1 MNRFAK
7 TCLALFA
14 TVNLTGIGVALFIHA
29 NLGSDTVTVFVDGLS
44 RLLGC
49 SLGSASR
56 IYNSLMLIIALL
68 VARKHIGWCSVVY
81 ALSVGFLIDF
91 YSELLLPLN
100 IMGSILPIKL
110 LWVLAGQLC
119 FGITYALLIQYRN
132 GMSQVDAITYY
143 LCEKLKVKF
152 VKMRSAMDIIL
163 LGAGWL
169 MGGIVGIGSVIAM
182 ATTGIFIDAV
192 LKVMNYNCKTAL
204 TE

>member
-14 TVNLTGIGVALFIHA
+14 AVNLTGIGVALFIHA

-110 LWVLAGQLC
+110 LWVLAGLLWDNLC
-119 FGITYALLIQYRN
+119 LI
-132 GMSQVDAITYY
+132 DTIP
-143 LCEKLKVKF
+143 
-152 VKMRSAMDIIL
+152 
-163 LGAGWL
+163 
-169 MGGIVGIGSVIAM
+169 
-182 ATTGIFIDAV
+182 
-192 LKVMNYNCKTAL
+192 
-204 TE
+204 

>member
-14 TVNLTGIGVALFIHA
+14 AVNLTGIGVALFIHA

-152 VKMRSAMDIIL
+152 VKMRTAMDIIL

-192 LKVMNYNCKTAL
+192 FKVMNYNCKTAV

>member
-152 VKMRSAMDIIL
+152 VKMRTAMDIIL

-192 LKVMNYNCKTAL
+192 LKVMNYNCKTAV